1 MAVYVDQIK
10 DYSGVVKGRVARV
23 SKLWCHMT
31 ADTLHELHE
40 MAAKI
45 GMRREWFQASDL
57 LHHCHYDLV
66 PGRRAHAVRLGA
78 VEVKSMDRA
87 RQLWREGRALEPA
100 APAHD
105 GGGESA

>member
-10 DYSGVVKGRVARV
+10 DYTGVVRGRVARV

-31 ADTLHELHE
+31 ADTLDELHE

-45 GMRREWFQASDL
+45 GMRREWFQASHL

-66 PGRRAHAVRLGA
+66 PSRRARAVQLGA
-78 VEVKSMDRA
+78 VEVLSMERA
-87 RQLWREGRALEPA
+87 RQLHREGRALDPA
-100 APAHD
+100 QADA
-105 GGGESA
+105 GGAR